1 MKTVVFGANNRN
13 PIERKKYL
21 NEENSLHTSSEARN
35 SSIDSVAPC
44 YQIPRLFPFLGFASL
59 DYLIFAPRLLPD
71 GYKMVQLLTL
81 GSLIYTTMTKG

>member
-1 MKTVVFGANNRN
+1 M
-13 PIERKKYL
+13 RKILYIQVL
-21 NEENSLHTSSEARN
+21 RQEIQALIQWLHVTRYPDYFHFWAL
-35 SSIDSVAPC
+35 P
-44 YQIPRLFPFLGFASL
+44 PL

>member
-1 MKTVVFGANNRN
+1 M
-13 PIERKKYL
+13 RKILYIQVL
-21 NEENSLHTSSEARN
+21 RQEILALIQWLRVTRYPDYFHFWAL
-35 SSIDSVAPC
+35 P
-44 YQIPRLFPFLGFASL
+44 PL

>member
-1 MKTVVFGANNRN
+1 M
-13 PIERKKYL
+13 RKILYIQVL
-21 NEENSLHTSSEARN
+21 RQE
-35 SSIDSVAPC
+35 
-44 YQIPRLFPFLGFASL
+44 IPALIQWLRVTRYPDYFHFWALPPL